1 MEFNCTYFT
10 VRADEFDA
18 ELMANGMEEAQKN
31 MKILEAKVRDKQSTA
46 KDENLITILEVA
58 IEM

>member
-1 MEFNCTYFT
+1 MAVRIAYYKVYYPMEFYCTYFT

-31 MKILEAKVRDKQSTA
+31 KL
-46 KDENLITILEVA
+46 NLFD
-58 IEM
+58 